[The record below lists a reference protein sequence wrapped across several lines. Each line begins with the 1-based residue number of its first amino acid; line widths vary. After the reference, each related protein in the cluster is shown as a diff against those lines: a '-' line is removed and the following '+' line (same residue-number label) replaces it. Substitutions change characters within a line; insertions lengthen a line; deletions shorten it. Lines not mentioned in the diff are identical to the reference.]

1 MFPSGNSVS
10 ERSKFDENVPAW
22 ERRTGLIAAFRRK
35 SRKLCIKD
43 SKVWRGILAGATG
56 LEPATFGVTG
66 RQFNLNIQ
74 DAFQLLKRRNE
85 PKHPD
90 QLEREARLTSGKK
103 RALGL
108 GVSSTGLSTAV
119 APCELPSWQWAPAV
133 SA

>member
-22 ERRTGLIAAFRRK
+22 ERRTDLIAAFRRK
-35 SRKLCIKD
+35 SRKLCHGARIKD

-85 PKHPD
+85 PKHPGSVGT
-90 QLEREARLTSGKK
+90 R
-103 RALGL
+103 
-108 GVSSTGLSTAV
+108 STV
-119 APCELPSWQWAPAV
+119 NQR
-133 SA
+133 

>member
-1 MFPSGNSVS
+1 
-10 ERSKFDENVPAW
+10 
-22 ERRTGLIAAFRRK
+22 
-35 SRKLCIKD
+35 
-43 SKVWRGILAGATG
+43 
-56 LEPATFGVTG
+56 
-66 RQFNLNIQ
+66 
-74 DAFQLLKRRNE
+74 LKRRNE